1 MASVKAVAV
10 ELDGLVMTFS
20 SPAEQAEV
28 SCLCV
33 IRPLF
38 NKRASVIAAYMSQN
52 DPKRTSRHP
61 YRPSFVIQ
69 GRELFV

>member
-28 SCLCV
+28 NCLCV

-38 NKRASVIAAYMSQN
+38 KRASVIAAYISQN

-61 YRPSFVIQ
+61 HRPSFVIQ